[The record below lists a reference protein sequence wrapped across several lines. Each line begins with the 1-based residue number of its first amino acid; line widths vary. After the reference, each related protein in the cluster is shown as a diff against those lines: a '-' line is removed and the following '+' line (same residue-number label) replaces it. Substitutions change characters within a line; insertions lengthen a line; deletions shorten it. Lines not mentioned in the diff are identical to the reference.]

1 VIPVNG
7 YAGKVLRVNLTLE
20 KSQAEVLNPKLVEQF
35 VGGRGLAA
43 MLLSTEIAPGIDPLS
58 PENKLIIMTGPLTG
72 TIIPSAPKFVITTKS
87 PLTKIYGFAMVSG
100 FFAQTLKA
108 AGYDG
113 IIIEGVAKEPK
124 YLWINDGKAELKR
137 AEHIWGLTTSDSQCL
152 LKDEIGVD
160 AEIAVIGPAGE
171 RLVPIASVI
180 VGKRAGGRCGVGAVF
195 GSKRLKAIAVH
206 GSEEVTVNNPE
217 KLREIAGEMIK
228 ALREKSPTKDNYPKY
243 GTTFFVGTTNHLG
256 VFPAC
261 NFLCSGTYDNA
272 SKIDEMRFREHVVRD
287 SACPRCPVVC
297 EKITAVKEGPYAPTF
312 VQGPQYETI
321 WALGAQCGVD
331 RFDAIIAAN
340 RLCNDLG
347 LDTISAG
354 NAIGF
359 AMECYEKGLLKS
371 QDLELRFGRHEVLL
385 PLIRQMT
392 YGEGIGKILAG
403 GVRSAAEQIG
413 HGAEN
418 FAMHVK
424 GLELPAY
431 DPRAIPGMGLAF
443 ATASRGGCHLRA
455 WTITDELIGSY
466 KLYSIEG
473 RAELVSRIQNIRA
486 FIDSSGMCIFP
497 MRAISFDLL
506 VEAVSAVTGFDYKGG
521 NAVKVGERIYNL
533 ERILHIR
540 EGISRKDDILPKR
553 FFDETLPTGPHKGQ
567 KLSRDSFEKM
577 KDEYYTIRGWK
588 LDNGAPTN
596 TRLKELGLETT
607 SYGTKA

>member
-1 VIPVNG
+1 MNG
-7 YAGKVLRVNLTLE
+7 YVGKILRVNLTLG
-20 KSQAEVLNPKLVEQF
+20 KSQAEALNPKLAEQF

-43 MLLSTEIAPGIDPLS
+43 KLLSTEIAPGIDPLS

-72 TIIPSAPKFVITTKS
+72 TITPSTPKFVMTTKS
-87 PLTKIYGFAMVSG
+87 PLTKIYGFTMISG
-100 FFAQTLKA
+100 FFAQALKA

-113 IIIEGVAKEPK
+113 IIIEGVAAEPK
-124 YLWINDGKAELKR
+124 YLWINNGKAELKK
-137 AEHIWGLTTSDSQCL
+137 AEHIWGLATDDSQTL
-152 LKDEIGVD
+152 VKDEIGVQD

-171 RLVPIASVI
+171 RLVPMASVI

-195 GSKRLKAIAVH
+195 GSKHLKAIAVH
-206 GSEEVTVNNPE
+206 GSEEVTVNNPD
-217 KLREIAGEMIK
+217 KLREIVGEMIK
-228 ALREKSPTKDNYPKY
+228 AIREKSPTKDNYPKY

-261 NFLCSGTYDNA
+261 NFQCSGTYDKS
-272 SKIDEMRFREHVVRD
+272 SKIDEMRFREHVIRD

-297 EKITAVKEGPYAPTF
+297 EKITAVKEGPYAPTS

-359 AMECYEKGLLKS
+359 AMECYEKGLLQS
-371 QDLELRFGRHEVLL
+371 PDLELRFGQHEVLL
-385 PLIRQMT
+385 PLIKQMA

-413 HGAEN
+413 HGTEN

-431 DPRAIPGMGLAF
+431 DPRALPGMGLAY

-466 KLYSIEG
+466 KLYSTEG
-473 RAELVSRIQNIRA
+473 RAELVSRIQNVRA
-486 FIDSSGMCIFP
+486 FIDSSGMCIFA
-497 MRAISFDLL
+497 MRAIPFDLL
-506 VEAVSAVTGFDYKGG
+506 VEAVSAVTDFDYKGG
-521 NAVKVGERIYNL
+521 NAAKVGERIYNV
-533 ERILHIR
+533 EHILHTR

-553 FFDETLPTGPHKGQ
+553 FFDEALPTGPHKGQ
-567 KLSRDSFEKM
+567 KLSQDSFEKM
-577 KDEYYTIRGWK
+577 KDEYYSVRGWN
-588 LDNGAPTN
+588 LADGSPTN
-596 TRLKELGLETT
+596 IKLRELALETN
-607 SYGTKA
+607 